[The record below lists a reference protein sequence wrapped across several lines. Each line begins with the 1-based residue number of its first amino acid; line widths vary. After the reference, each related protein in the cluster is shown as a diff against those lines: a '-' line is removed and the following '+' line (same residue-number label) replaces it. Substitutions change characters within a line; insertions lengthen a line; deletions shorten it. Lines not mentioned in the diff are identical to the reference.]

1 MTQLLDA
8 SPIASGGSFTG
19 EAGDLTSRLPANGDG
34 SFGVTNLRAGDNRQR
49 W

>member
-1 MTQLLDA
+1 MTQPHDTNPLTDV
-8 SPIASGGSFTG
+8 GSFTG
-19 EAGDLTSRLPANGDG
+19 EGGDLASHLPANGDG